1 MQKLLL
7 PFLLPLLLALLPSCQ
22 SIGTPASATGGHPPL
37 PTVKRVDLKRYA
49 GSWHE
54 VARLPQSYEKD
65 CLRAAAEYTP
75 NPDGT
80 LKVVNTCYKKRGRV
94 TSIEGKAEA
103 VPGSRNA
110 RLKVSFHGL
119 AALAPVPDEGNYWII
134 ALDPGYQWAM
144 VGTPDRQAL
153 WMLSRVAALPYPTY
167 QMLKEKARS
176 LGFDTAR
183 LLPEAAAKKRPG

>member
-7 PFLLPLLLALLPSCQ
+7 PFLLPLLLVLLPSCQ

-65 CLRAAAEYTP
+65 CLQATAEYTP

-134 ALDPGYQWAM
+134 GLDPGYQWAM
-144 VGTPDRQAL
+144 VGTPDRQSL
-153 WMLSRVAALPYPTY
+153 WILSRVAALPYPTY

-176 LGFDTAR
+176 LGFDTGK